1 MNIFTIEF
9 KLDSKEPLYKQLYD
23 FIIQEIK
30 TQNLKEGEKLPSK
43 RALANHLK
51 ISINTVETAYEM
63 LVTEGYVQSRNR
75 SGFYVCLLEKLDVTE
90 KSKKQFIFEKEVK
103 KNYKYDFKTNV
114 VDTSTFPYS
123 TWAKITKEI
132 IYNSPEL
139 LQHGDRQGDYC
150 LREVLA
156 KYLHE
161 FRGVNCI
168 PEQIIMGAGM
178 EYLMSLITEILGNSA
193 IFAFENPGYSK
204 IYKIIKN
211 NERKVNPI
219 KVDDDG
225 MCLVDLK
232 NTNSNIAYITPS
244 HQFPMGAVMPIGK
257 RIELLKWA
265 NLKDDRYIIEDDYDS
280 EFRFNGKPI
289 PSLQGL
295 DENGKVIYVSTFSRS
310 IAPSIRVAYMV
321 LPPRLLEI
329 YHKNF
334 SFYSSTISRM
344 EQHTISR
351 FIDEGHFSRHINRM
365 KNIYRIRKETLVDC
379 IKKSRLNEY
388 VKIIGANAGL
398 HLILKVD
405 NGMSEKEL
413 VESAE
418 RVDIR
423 VYGLSEYCISN
434 QKYIGDNMV
443 VLGYSGLLP
452 DEITQAVEL
461 LNKAWIK

>member
-9 KLDSKEPLYKQLYD
+9 KTDTKETLYKQLYD

-30 TQNLKEGEKLPSK
+30 NGNLKDGEKLPSK
-43 RALANHLK
+43 KALANHLK
-51 ISINTVETAYEM
+51 ISINTIETAYGM
-63 LVTEGYVQSRNR
+63 LVTEGYVQAKSR
-75 SGFYVCLLEKLDVTE
+75 SGFYVCPLEKLEITQS
-90 KSKKQFIFEKEVK
+90 SKKQIIFEEKAK
-103 KNYKYDFKTNV
+103 KTYKYDFKTNV
-114 VDTSTFPYS
+114 VDTSAFPYS

-161 FRGVNCI
+161 FRGVNCV
-168 PEQIIMGAGM
+168 PEQIIIGAGM
-178 EYLMSLITEILGNSA
+178 EYLMSLITEILGNKA

-204 IYKIIKN
+204 ICKIIKN
-211 NERKVNPI
+211 NERKVNSI
-219 KVDDDG
+219 KVDEDG
-225 MCLVDLK
+225 ICLVDLK
-232 NTNSNIAYITPS
+232 NSNSNIAYITPS
-244 HQFPMGAVMPIGK
+244 HQFPMGAIMPIGK

-321 LPPRLLEI
+321 LPPKLLEI
-329 YHKNF
+329 YHRDFN
-334 SFYSSTISRM
+334 FYSSTISRM

-351 FIDEGHFSRHINRM
+351 FIEEGHFSRHINRM
-365 KNIYRIRKETLVDC
+365 KNIYRIRKETLIDC
-379 IKKSRLNEY
+379 IKKSLLNECT
-388 VKIIGANAGL
+388 KIIGANAGL
-398 HLILKVD
+398 HLILKVN
-405 NGMSEKEL
+405 NGMKESEL

-418 RVDIR
+418 MEGIR
-423 VYGLSEYCISN
+423 VYGLSEYCISDE
-434 QKYIGDNMV
+434 KYVPDNMV
-443 VLGYSGLLP
+443 ILGYSGLLSE
-452 DEITQAVEL
+452 EIIKAVEI
-461 LNKAWIK
+461 LNKVWI